1 MVDVKKT
8 SKRSLVVHYIF
19 SAIEAISVTPIF
31 LGMVL
36 NYRLFLIPV
45 YGWQASPQLSLIAVT
60 EGAQDAI
67 KNCNLLCCGGP

>member
-31 LGMVL
+31 L
-36 NYRLFLIPV
+36 
-45 YGWQASPQLSLIAVT
+45 
-60 EGAQDAI
+60 
-67 KNCNLLCCGGP
+67 